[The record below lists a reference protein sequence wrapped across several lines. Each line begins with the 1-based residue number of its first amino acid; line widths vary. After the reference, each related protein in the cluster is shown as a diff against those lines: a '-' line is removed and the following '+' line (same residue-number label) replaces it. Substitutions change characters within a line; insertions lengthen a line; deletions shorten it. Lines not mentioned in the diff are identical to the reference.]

1 MDFLINYFFLNW
13 PGAIT
18 IILLGGWQLLDTINH
33 TKFDPNSILQPK
45 IKGFFLS
52 IGLLLL
58 GGIILYNKIIGN
70 F

>member
-1 MDFLINYFFLNW
+1 MDYFINYFYLNW
-13 PGAIT
+13 PGALT
-18 IILLGGWQLLDTINH
+18 FILLGVWQLFDTIYH
-33 TKFDPNSILQPK
+33 TKFNPNSILQPK